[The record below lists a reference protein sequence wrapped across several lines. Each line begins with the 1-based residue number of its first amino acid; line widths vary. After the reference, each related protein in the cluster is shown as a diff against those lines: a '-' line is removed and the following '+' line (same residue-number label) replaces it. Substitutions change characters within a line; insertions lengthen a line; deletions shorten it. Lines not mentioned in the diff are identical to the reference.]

1 MTEILSWNLSREM
14 ECIQYA
20 SKELL
25 NSKEIAMTAV
35 KQNGNS
41 IQYVGEDCQRDREIV
56 LEAVKRNGECLEFL
70 RSQFAKDKE
79 IVMEAAKQKGFQF
92 KFVDESLRGDGEII
106 MEMVKRYGLSLRFA
120 KNHLLMEKKEF
131 FMMAIL
137 NNREAMKYVVNGL
150 KEVQEI
156 VWISIF
162 QFRTIESMRNKDLKF
177 QFEN

>member
-106 MEMVKRYGLSLRFA
+106 MEMVKRYGF
-120 KNHLLMEKKEF
+120 EICKKSFTDGEERIF
-131 FMMAIL
+131 
-137 NNREAMKYVVNGL
+137 NDGNSEQSRGN
-150 KEVQEI
+150 EI
-156 VWISIF
+156 CGEWVERSSRNCLDFNISI
-162 QFRTIESMRNKDLKF
+162 SN
-177 QFEN
+177 N